1 MCGSPAV
8 PSTSARPSETVS
20 IGVSRKVPGASE
32 KVVSGPV
39 FSSARLNSSI
49 GLKPTLAPTK
59 MRHDDDAGHQQHG
72 LDDLHPRRGEHAAED
87 DVAEHEGAG
96 DQHREREVDPD
107 ERLDEHAR
115 ADHLRDQVEGRHRQR
130 ADRRRSAGRPLAQPE
145 GEHVGDRVL
154 AGVAHALGEQEHHG
168 EEGDEEPDRVQ
179 EPVEAVQVDE
189 PGDAQ
194 ERRGR
199 EVVAGDREA
208 VLEAG
213 DLAAGGVERRRAGHA
228 LGRPVGDAQRD
239 REDDREDDDRL
250 GVDVGGE
257 EGHAPAP
264 VVTDAAAPLSR
275 PGAAR
280 RRRTPRSPLS
290 ASGSNSCWALRRY
303 QIPRTK
309 TMTNCVSA
317 RQ

>member
-8 PSTSARPSETVS
+8 PRTSARPSETVS
-20 IGVSRKVPGASE
+20 IGVSRKVPGREREGRLGPGVLLRAVEQLDRVEADLGAHE
-32 KVVSGPV
+32 K
-39 FSSARLNSSI
+39 
-49 GLKPTLAPTK
+49 
-59 MRHDDDAGHQQHG
+59 RHDDDAGHQQHG

-87 DVAEHEGAG
+87 HVAEHEGAG

-130 ADRRRSAGRPLAQPE
+130 ADRRRGAGRPLAQPE

-179 EPVEAVQVDE
+179 EPVEAVQVDQ

-208 VLEAG
+208 VLEAR

-239 REDDREDDDRL
+239 RQDDREDDDRFD
-250 GVDVGGE
+250 VDVGGE
-257 EGHAPAP
+257 EGHEPAP
-264 VVTDAAAPLSR
+264 VGDGALPPALTRR
-275 PGAAR
+275 PGGAR
-280 RRRTPRSPLS
+280 RRRTPRSPS
-290 ASGSNSCWALRRY
+290 RRAD
-303 QIPRTK
+303 RTRAAPCAG
-309 TMTNCVSA
+309 TRGRA
-317 RQ
+317 RRP